1 MRLGLILLSIG
12 ILVLIL
18 GEMTFPFTTT
28 ITVESNFTSPP
39 WFTLGKIYVNE
50 GNFSVYS
57 NISDGYVYLQNITKG
72 QTISLSNFTL
82 VGKGNAT
89 VTFTGLK
96 IFYNKAYINFSVII
110 ISIGII
116 LEILRFI
123 KIRLSKS

>member
-12 ILVLIL
+12 ILILVL
-18 GEMTFPFTTT
+18 GEITFPFTTT
-28 ITVESNFTSPP
+28 ITVKSNFTSPP
-39 WFTLGKIYVNE
+39 WFTLGKIYVNK

-57 NISDGYVYLQNITKG
+57 NISDLFVDLQNLTKG
-72 QTISLSNFTL
+72 QSISLNNFTL

-96 IFYNKAYINFSVII
+96 IFYNKTYINFSII
-110 ISIGII
+110 IIFIGII